1 MNRPTTKPA
10 DIQNASSASSVMAPQ
25 RDAFR
30 SAAVPAALTI
40 VATIAA
46 FCTVYAIS
54 KPFQAGPNAAI
65 LSAVL
70 ALTQGRRR
78 TSSDHSPWMKLAT
91 FPVVAVAVGAV
102 GWLLHNA
109 FVIGA
114 AVFIAAMSF
123 SIWSRQLGETMRRIG
138 GIAALPLVTV
148 LVAPAPPHAPGGHLI
163 NLFLVIVAGVT
174 AYAWLIA
181 LAEIAKRA
189 GVAVSKAAKFANSS
203 VEPQRKKGTISPH
216 TRMAIQMAVALTAA
230 FVIGRI
236 FFTHHWS
243 WVVLTAFIVCSGS
256 VSRGDAIYKG
266 FLRLAGATAGTLAA
280 ALVQHMYAPQGP
292 AAAVLIFGVLFV
304 GLWLREINYAWWA
317 ACMTL
322 VIAVLQSTGASADAS
337 ILQLRLLEILIG
349 ALCGAGATWFVL
361 PIPTESLVRRRIADA
376 LLALDEF
383 ASTDDIS
390 TEERQRKLQIFQGHI
405 ARLDGVAPPVEFH
418 RHVMFQ
424 HRNTNHPATWIH
436 LMKRCAH
443 RVDAFDG
450 SQKDLVRA
458 IRHTRKTLGQRELPL
473 SDPLQRLHA
482 LLESDESQRRHSSQA
497 VKAQERETK

>member
-1 MNRPTTKPA
+1 MNSPTSKPVDKQSTRSAGSTKA
-10 DIQNASSASSVMAPQ
+10 FQ
-25 RDAFR
+25 RGSFR
-30 SAAVPAALTI
+30 SAGIPAALTV

-78 TSSDHSPWMKLAT
+78 TSSDHSPWMKLAA
-91 FPVVAVAVGAV
+91 FPVVAVAVAAI

-114 AVFIAAMSF
+114 AVFVSAMSF

-138 GIAALPLVTV
+138 SIAALPLVAV
-148 LVAPAPPHAPGGHLI
+148 LIAPPPPHAPGGHLV
-163 NLFLVIVAGVT
+163 NLFLVIVAGVA

-181 LAEIAKRA
+181 LAEVAKRA
-189 GVAVSKAAKFANSS
+189 GAMDGASAPLAISA
-203 VEPQRKKGTISPH
+203 VEPQRKKGTLSPH

-230 FVIGRI
+230 FIVGRI
-236 FFTHHWS
+236 FFAQHWG

-256 VSRGDAIYKG
+256 VSRGDAVYKG
-266 FLRLAGATAGTLAA
+266 FLRLAGATAGTLTA
-280 ALVQHMYAPQGP
+280 ALVQHMYAPHGP
-292 AAAVLIFGVLFV
+292 EAAVLIFGVLFA

-322 VIAVLQSTGASADAS
+322 VIAMLQSTGANADAS
-337 ILQLRLLEILIG
+337 ILHLRLLEILIG

-383 ASTDDIS
+383 ASTEDVS
-390 TEERQRKLQIFQGHI
+390 TEERQKKLQVFQQHI

-418 RHVMFQ
+418 RHVTFQ
-424 HRNTNHPATWIH
+424 HRNANHPATWIH
-436 LMKRCAH
+436 LLRHSAH
-443 RVDAFDG
+443 RVDAFQG
-450 SQKDLVRA
+450 SRKDLVRA
-458 IRHTRKTLGQRELPL
+458 VRHARKTLGQRDLRL
-473 SDPLQRLHA
+473 SEPLQHLHA
-482 LLESDESQRRHSSQA
+482 LLEGHDRPGA
-497 VKAQERETK
+497 